1 MNLIPLV
8 NLLRKA
14 NLNQSLLEQGFKRIA
29 YRIRL
34 EQVLQ
39 QKVNRILLGLDFRPK
54 VKTLLGSPPNL
65 KIILIFNSQLK
76 LLHQI
81 PSNQGL
87 VNKFQR
93 NPLTNLMQILG
104 NSNNLPQ
111 NNRSKLDLIQWDS
124 RTLCLKLNHKLNF
137 SVRRSQQNK
146 RKKKTSLIKLFLKN
160 RDKNLLTNF
169 SVNLKKVLIF
179 LKPKDLDKILKDKSS
194 TQLLC
199 FGHHN
204 RLILNLSRKDF
215 LRCNKNF
222 LQKSKA
228 SNLQLIL
235 RNLKIKLFQK
245 IPRMKP
251 MNHLKHK
258 RLKFQIHSIWK
269 KKKNHK

>member
-29 YRIRL
+29 YRIHL

-39 QKVNRILLGLDFRPK
+39 LKVNRILLGLDFRPK
-54 VKTLLGSPPNL
+54 VKILLGSPPNL
-65 KIILIFNSQLK
+65 KITLIFNFQPR

-87 VNKFQR
+87 VNRFQR

-104 NSNNLPQ
+104 NSNNHPQ

-124 RTLCLKLNHKLNF
+124 QTLCLNLSHKLNF
-137 SVRRSQQNK
+137 LVHWSQQNK
-146 RKKKTSLIKLFLKN
+146 RRKKTSLIKLFLTN

-194 TQLLC
+194 IQLLC

-204 RLILNLSRKDF
+204 QLIFNLSRKDF

-235 RNLKIKLFQK
+235 PNSKIKLFQK
-245 IPRMKP
+245 IPRMRP

-258 RLKFQIHSIWK
+258 RLKFQIHLIWK
-269 KKKNHK
+269 KKRNHK